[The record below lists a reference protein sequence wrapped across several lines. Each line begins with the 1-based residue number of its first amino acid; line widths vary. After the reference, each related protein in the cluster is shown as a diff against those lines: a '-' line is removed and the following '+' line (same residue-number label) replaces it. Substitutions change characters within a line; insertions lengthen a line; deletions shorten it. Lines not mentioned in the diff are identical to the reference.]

1 MSTTRLTPF
10 DRLLSFDRKDRIAG
24 ALVAVGEAAIWV
36 QARPSWQR
44 HAVAVTMVGLSGG
57 VYRLTGPFAAANPL
71 LGLMP
76 AVIAGALLLGSA
88 SYTTAVL
95 AFIAARFALSP
106 DPLSNGTT
114 NAAMTGAL
122 VLMVLGIGI
131 AHALLRELRAR
142 PGPATIAALREGA
155 SERRERDAQARRLA
169 DAVQNA
175 SFGIAIA
182 DPVTDRIRFV
192 NPAYAAL
199 RGYSPRE
206 LMGKPAIQAYAHS
219 ELARIPAMM
228 DASDRNGHAEF
239 DTWYRQPDGSF
250 LPVRNGITSVLNEKG
265 VLRYRLIYAADA
277 TPKQRAEEAS
287 RESEARFRATFE
299 QAAVGIAHLDPGGRI
314 LRVNDRFCAISGY
327 TRGELLR
334 RHAQDLVVPDD
345 VPRGRASMDALLD
358 GRIPHFSVDRRQL
371 RPNGN
376 QIWVRATTS
385 MIRGEG
391 AQNHLMLVL
400 ADIGELKTA
409 EEALQHAQKM
419 EAIGTLASGI
429 AHDFNNMLAVVG
441 GNLEI
446 MLSLHEEDSEQ
457 RALAASAIDAVMRG
471 ADLTRRLLAFS
482 RRQPLDPRAL
492 DLNGL
497 LRNVGELLRRSMR
510 SDITIEVNLAPGVW
524 PVLADPGQAEA
535 AVTNLVGNA
544 RDAMPGGG
552 LIRIAT
558 LNRVIDAE
566 EAERSPDVPP
576 GEYVMIEVADTGTG
590 IAPDVLPHV
599 FEPFFTTKAAGAGTG
614 LGLAMVFGFA
624 RQSDGFVR
632 VSSTLGE
639 GTTFHLLLPR
649 GLSHA
654 ADEVSAAAPSAPQ
667 RGSETVL
674 VVEDNAELRAIIV
687 RNLTELGYRV
697 LEAEAAAPAI
707 GLLERAPVD
716 LLMTDMMLPGG
727 ITGLELARQ
736 ARELSPNLP
745 ILLASSH
752 ADAMQEE
759 EGGAPFPTLAKPF
772 RASELARAV
781 RAALG

>member
-1 MSTTRLTPF
+1 MSSTRLTAF

-24 ALVAVGEAAIWV
+24 ALVALGDAGTWV
-36 QARPSWQR
+36 QTRPAWQR
-44 HAVAVTMVGLSGG
+44 HAVAVALVGLSGG
-57 VYRLTGPFAAANPL
+57 LYRLSGPFAATHPL

-76 AVIAGALLLGSA
+76 AVMVAALLLGSA
-88 SYTTAVL
+88 AYSTAIL

-106 DPLSNGTT
+106 EPLTSTGTT
-114 NAAMTGAL
+114 TAMGAALAL
-122 VLMVLGIGI
+122 ILAGI
-131 AHALLRELRAR
+131 AVVHALLRELRAR
-142 PGPATIAALREGA
+142 PGPATVAALREGA
-155 SERRERDAQARRLA
+155 AERRERDAQARRLA
-169 DAVQNA
+169 DAVENA
-175 SFGIAIA
+175 SFGIVIA

-199 RGYSPRE
+199 RGYSSRA
-206 LMGKPAIQAYAHS
+206 LIGKPAIQAYALS

-228 DASDRNGHAEF
+228 DASDRNGHVEF

-327 TRGELLR
+327 TREELLR
-334 RHAQDLVVPDD
+334 RRAQDLVVPDD
-345 VPRGRASMDALLD
+345 LLRGRASLDALLE

-371 RPNGN
+371 RPNGTRA
-376 QIWVRATTS
+376 WVRATTS
-385 MIRGEG
+385 MVRGEG
-391 AQNHLMLVL
+391 GQHHMMLVL
-400 ADIGELKTA
+400 ADIGDLKTA

-429 AHDFNNMLAVVG
+429 AHDFNNVLAVVG

-446 MLSLHEEDSEQ
+446 MMSLHEEDSEQ
-457 RALAASAIDAVMRG
+457 KALAGSAIDAVMRA

-482 RRQPLDPRAL
+482 RRQPIDPRAL
-492 DLNGL
+492 DLNAL
-497 LRNVGELLRRSMR
+497 LRNVGDLLRRSLR
-510 SDITIEVNLAPGVW
+510 ADITLDVNLAPGVW
-524 PVLADPGQAEA
+524 RVLADPGQAEA

-544 RDAMPGGG
+544 RDAMPTGG

-558 LNRVIDAE
+558 LNRIIEAE
-566 EAERSPDVPP
+566 EAERSPDVPA

-590 IAPDVLPHV
+590 IAPDVLPRV

-614 LGLAMVFGFA
+614 LGLAMAFGFA

-632 VSSTLGE
+632 VTSALGE
-639 GTTFHLLLPR
+639 GTTFQLLLPR
-649 GLSHA
+649 ALGGDAHA
-654 ADEVSAAAPSAPQ
+654 ATVEMTFTPA

-674 VVEDNAELRAIIV
+674 VVEDNAELRAIVV
-687 RNLTELGYRV
+687 RHLTELGYRV

-727 ITGLELARQ
+727 INGLELARQ
-736 ARELSPNLP
+736 ARELVPGLP

-759 EGGAPFPTLAKPF
+759 DGGAPFPTLAKPF